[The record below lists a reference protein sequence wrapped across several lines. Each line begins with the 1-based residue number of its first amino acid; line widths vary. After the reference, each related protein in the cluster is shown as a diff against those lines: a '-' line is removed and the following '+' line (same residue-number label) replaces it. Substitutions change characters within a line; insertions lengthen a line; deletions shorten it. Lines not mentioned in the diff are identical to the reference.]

1 MDHKWRASDLGP
13 ARDEAES
20 GLGSG
25 PSEVLG
31 LKTDAGGVTRN
42 AQSRS
47 ARATRRIGL
56 WAESDYPHDHGGKI
70 FQLSQDHTQGD
81 AYVRGEGAETG
92 KELTDLIVKI
102 QDRQTKGIVE
112 NQEKIQ
118 LTMLVTS
125 AAMILIIIVF
135 SVLLILAL
143 IKPVRRI
150 VRFNQFLEANFHQR
164 GLQYVDADHKQDEIG
179 NMINSHNNL
188 ITTIEDYNKNL
199 ENMVEERTLQLDREH
214 E

>member
-1 MDHKWRASDLGP
+1 
-13 ARDEAES
+13 
-20 GLGSG
+20 
-25 PSEVLG
+25 
-31 LKTDAGGVTRN
+31 
-42 AQSRS
+42 
-47 ARATRRIGL
+47 
-56 WAESDYPHDHGGKI
+56 
-70 FQLSQDHTQGD
+70 
-81 AYVRGEGAETG
+81 
-92 KELTDLIVKI
+92 
-102 QDRQTKGIVE
+102 
-112 NQEKIQ
+112 
-118 LTMLVTS
+118 MLVTS

-199 ENMVEERTLQLDREH
+199 ENMVEERTLQLDRARE
-214 E
+214 